1 LGGCARFNVDEIHRI
16 PPEAH
21 SWVAAATGQQDLNKH
36 NCREMRTSS
45 VGALVPFISADGGA
59 FVSFFVIKDKKAH
72 QLSLVIP
79 KESKHRRSWP
89 LQYAPTKSGF
99 VDKRLQQETMDAF
112 AREDPLIHPGLDCIV
127 FMDNCAVHRD
137 GLLDLTDLQN
147 NLVLDLARKGAWVY
161 LLPPNTTAWNQPL
174 DGTCFGNLKRVLG
187 EERERVDLEA
197 ALFNHADGNLDL
209 QGCYA
214 SGEPAVTPG

>member
-1 LGGCARFNVDEIHRI
+1 
-16 PPEAH
+16 
-21 SWVAAATGQQDLNKH
+21 
-36 NCREMRTSS
+36 MRTSS
-45 VGALVPFISADGGA
+45 VGALVPFISADGGV
-59 FVSFFVIKDKKAH
+59 FMCFFVIKDKKAH

-89 LQYAPTKSGF
+89 RQYAPTKSGF
-99 VDKRLQQETMDAF
+99 VEKRLQQETMDAF

-127 FMDNCAVHRD
+127 FMDN
-137 GLLDLTDLQN
+137 LI
-147 NLVLDLARKGAWVY
+147 LDLARKGAWVY
-161 LLPPNTTAWNQPL
+161 LLPPNTTAWNQAL

-214 SGEPAVTPG
+214 SGEQAITPG

>member
-1 LGGCARFNVDEIHRI
+1 
-16 PPEAH
+16 
-21 SWVAAATGQQDLNKH
+21 
-36 NCREMRTSS
+36 MRTSS
-45 VGALVPFISADGGA
+45 VGALVPFISADGGV
-59 FVSFFVIKDKKAH
+59 FMCFFVIKDKKAH

-89 LQYAPTKSGF
+89 RQYAPTKSGF

-137 GLLDLTDLQN
+137 GLLGLTDLQN
-147 NLVLDLARKGAWVY
+147 NLVLDLARKGTRVY

-174 DGTCFGNLKRVLG
+174 DGTCFGNLKGVLG
-187 EERERVDLEA
+187 EGLLSSTMPMAISTFKGATPLESKPLHLGKQAELGGHVDASRRRLYHDQFGPNHSRELARHLVA
-197 ALFNHADGNLDL
+197 P
-209 QGCYA
+209 Q
-214 SGEPAVTPG
+214 